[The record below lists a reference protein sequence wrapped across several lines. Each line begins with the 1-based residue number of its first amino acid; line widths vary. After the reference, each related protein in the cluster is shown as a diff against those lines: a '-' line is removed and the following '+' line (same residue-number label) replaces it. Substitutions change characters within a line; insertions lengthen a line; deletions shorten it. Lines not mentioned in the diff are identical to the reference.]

1 MHHSLVR
8 VHIHSLYLDC
18 GPLVADG
25 VQVVHPAEH
34 EGNLEDGLYKYMNCY
49 MFMQTHTHANSLS
62 QTHTQ
67 TYTHTH
73 THPRIHARALP
84 PPAPT
89 APRVPCTWPSAACSL
104 GTCGPRAHRPR
115 LVCGVYM
122 YMPGHI
128 NIYLGNG
135 IVTHTCICIS
145 SSTSL
150 HTRAHPSL

>member
-73 THPRIHARALP
+73 TRIHAFTHVPYLLLLPQPHASHVLGQVQHVVWERADLVR
-84 PPAPT
+84 T
-89 APRVPCTWPSAACSL
+89 ARGSSAVFTCTCQD
-104 GTCGPRAHRPR
+104 
-115 LVCGVYM
+115 
-122 YMPGHI
+122 I
-128 NIYLGNG
+128 
-135 IVTHTCICIS
+135 
-145 SSTSL
+145 
-150 HTRAHPSL
+150 